1 MIQPIK
7 LLLTPSLI
15 ALSFT
20 AFALATEP
28 TTDSLS
34 QVGALAQ
41 GNTQSENAGLRKN
54 ESPSEITQPAERP
67 SKSDAEVT
75 IDEQRL
81 LEFVEQHQQPLLKL
95 LRFMKKKQPQQYQ
108 QALKELAR
116 VKQRLT
122 TLEKRDS
129 ESHAIELELW
139 QVRSNLRMLVAEILV
154 SEKDSQV
161 KLKKQLHALV
171 EKELDLETRRLTL
184 EQKRMEQRL
193 ATVHSQL
200 AERTENRDAALS
212 KAIKTWENRA
222 FKLPTR
228 AKKQ

>member
-1 MIQPIK
+1 MIQTKKWLVI
-7 LLLTPSLI
+7 LSAICLASL
-15 ALSFT
+15 SQ
-20 AFALATEP
+20 ATEP
-28 TTDSLS
+28 VVDSLS
-34 QVGALAQ
+34 RVGALAQ
-41 GNTQSENAGLRKN
+41 ADARTSESGGKN
-54 ESPSEITQPAERP
+54 DTEVVIDESP
-67 SKSDAEVT
+67 
-75 IDEQRL
+75 L

-139 QVRSNLRMLVAEILV
+139 QVRSNLRLLVAEILV
-154 SEKDSQV
+154 SEKHSQER
-161 KLKKQLHALV
+161 LKKQLHELA
-171 EKELDLETRRLTL
+171 EKELDLDTARLTL

-193 ATVHSQL
+193 ATVQTQL
-200 AERTENRDAALS
+200 DERTENREVALT

-222 FKLPTR
+222 FKPLSRP
-228 AKKQ
+228 KKQ